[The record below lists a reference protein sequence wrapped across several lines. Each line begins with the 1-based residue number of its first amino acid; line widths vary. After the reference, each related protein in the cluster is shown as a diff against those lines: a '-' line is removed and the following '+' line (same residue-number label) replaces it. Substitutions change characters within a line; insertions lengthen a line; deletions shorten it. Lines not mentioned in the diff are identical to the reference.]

1 MKIFKI
7 MFPVIALL
15 AVGTGCANK
24 NDVNNNDVSTSDT
37 NNEYIEGLF
46 QRCMGMDDTW
56 RAQGASC
63 CSLGIE
69 YQNGVDVKQD
79 FIKAKFYFEKSCNL
93 NDDLGCLHLG
103 YSYYNGR
110 GGEQSFRKALQ
121 YFEKSCKLGNQWGC
135 FNAGIIYVDGQGVRQ
150 DKSKA
155 KEYFGKT
162 CDLGKKEGCDNYRTL
177 NEQGY

>member
-1 MKIFKI
+1 M
-7 MFPVIALL
+7 
-15 AVGTGCANK
+15 
-24 NDVNNNDVSTSDT
+24 
-37 NNEYIEGLF
+37 
-46 QRCMGMDDTW
+46 
-56 RAQGASC
+56 
-63 CSLGIE
+63 
-69 YQNGVDVKQD
+69 
-79 FIKAKFYFEKSCNL
+79 
-93 NDDLGCLHLG
+93 GCLHLG